1 MGNLVFNER
10 LKLRAN
16 FANNLGIALLLAIAI
31 APMVATDHGLPL
43 WQEVTVDSFWLRAGT
58 PVSPARSVLF
68 ERTSGGLRLVC
79 AKPPD

>member
-16 FANNLGIALLLAIAI
+16 FANNLGIAMLISLAI

-43 WQEVTVDSFWLRAGT
+43 WQEVLLILFGFALALSCHMLGASFLK
-58 PVSPARSVLF
+58 
-68 ERTSGGLRLVC
+68 GLRE
-79 AKPPD
+79 D

>member
-43 WQEVTVDSFWLRAGT
+43 WQEMLLI
-58 PVSPARSVLF
+58 LF
-68 ERTSGGLRLVC
+68 GFALALLCHLLER
-79 AKPPD
+79 PF

>member
-16 FANNLGIALLLAIAI
+16 FANNLGIALLLSIAI

-43 WQEVTVDSFWLRAGT
+43 WQEMLLIFLASRWHSCVTS
-58 PVSPARSVLF
+58 S
-68 ERTSGGLRLVC
+68 ER
-79 AKPPD
+79 PF